1 MDGKNH
7 KLCALLKNKG
17 SACDTSCRGRSGKLE
32 PTFKPLENTM
42 TTAPVPSTPH
52 NTPSAQP
59 VAALLAEMVLQY
71 AQRDASQA
79 LNDWLAD
86 ALVQRTGSSPEAART
101 TADNITHYLQ
111 QSHTLRADLR
121 AHVKKGKSR
130 SSWIANQ
137 IERIASD
144 HQANPADV
152 AALSALLSG
161 QTSAEDT
168 PATPRDWNDISRIA
182 FAKDLE
188 QQQLLHTAGS
198 VLEDGARQWASSAV
212 DVWLQEQP
220 HSAALAQKLLR
231 GELDV
236 SSATG
241 LQATLAIATDIA
253 TRQGLLGNDLR
264 QAQER
269 GELLPEWFAQNT
281 FIGTENARTL
291 YAVGAGQLDANEA
304 IDQMAETATA
314 AVVST
319 TRTVCKKI
327 GGDLGHKL
335 GMAVGA
341 KIPFLAPFAAPL
353 GRKLGEFLGDTV
365 GRIAGSAAGKVIHK
379 GVELLKSGARA
390 VVSGIKSVAQG
401 VGNAVKSFASWLGF

>member
-1 MDGKNH
+1 
-7 KLCALLKNKG
+7 
-17 SACDTSCRGRSGKLE
+17 
-32 PTFKPLENTM
+32 M

-161 QTSAEDT
+161 QTSAEGT

-269 GELLPEWFAQNT
+269 GELIPEWFAQNT

>member
-1 MDGKNH
+1 MTA
-7 KLCALLKNKG
+7 ALTPNNTH
-17 SACDTSCRGRSGKLE
+17 SAQDS
-32 PTFKPLENTM
+32 N
-42 TTAPVPSTPH
+42 
-52 NTPSAQP
+52 PSAQP

-71 AQRDASQA
+71 AQRDTSQT
-79 LNDWLAD
+79 LNDWLAN
-86 ALVQRTGSSPEAART
+86 ALVQRTGASPEAART
-101 TADNITHYLQ
+101 TADSITSYLQ
-111 QSHTLRADLR
+111 QSHHLRTDLR
-121 AHVKKGKSR
+121 AHVAQGKSR
-130 SSWIANQ
+130 SSWIARQ

-144 HQANPADV
+144 HQASPTDV

-161 QTSAEDT
+161 QTSPEGMPT
-168 PATPRDWNDISRIA
+168 SPRDWNDISRIA

-220 HSAALAQKLLR
+220 KSAALAQKLLR

-236 SSATG
+236 NSATG

-253 TRQGLLGNDLR
+253 TRQGLLGDNLR

-269 GELLPEWFAQNT
+269 GELIPEWFAQNT

-291 YAVGAGQLDANEA
+291 YAVGTGALDVNDAV
-304 IDQMAETATA
+304 DQMADTATA

-319 TRTVCKKI
+319 TREVCKKI
-327 GGDLGHKL
+327 GGQIGHKL

-341 KIPFLAPFAAPL
+341 KIPFLAPFAAPV
-353 GRKLGEFLGDTV
+353 GRKVGEFV
-365 GRIAGSAAGKVIHK
+365 GEAVGQVAGSAAGKVVRK
-379 GVELLKSGARA
+379 GVELAKSGARA
-390 VVSGIKSVAQG
+390 VVSAAKSVAKG
-401 VGNAVKSFASWLGF
+401 AVNAVKSFASRFGF

>member
-1 MDGKNH
+1 
-7 KLCALLKNKG
+7 
-17 SACDTSCRGRSGKLE
+17 
-32 PTFKPLENTM
+32 M

-161 QTSAEDT
+161 QTSAEGT

-269 GELLPEWFAQNT
+269 GELIPEWFAQNT

-291 YAVGAGQLDANEA
+291 YAVGTGELDASEA
-304 IDQMAETATA
+304 IDRMADTATA
-314 AVVST
+314 AVVNT
-319 TRTVCKKI
+319 TRVMCRKI
-327 GGDLGHKL
+327 GGEMGQKL
-335 GMAVGA
+335 GLAISL
-341 KIPFLAPFAAPL
+341 KLPFLAPFAAPL
-353 GRKLGEFLGDTV
+353 GRKVGEFLGDVV
-365 GRIAGSAAGKVIHK
+365 GRLAGSAAGKFIHK
-379 GVELLKSGARA
+379 GAEIAKSAARTVMSAGKSFVRGA
-390 VVSGIKSVAQG
+390 V
-401 VGNAVKSFASWLGF
+401 NAVKSLLPWF

>member
-1 MDGKNH
+1 MTATLTPNNTH
-7 KLCALLKNKG
+7 
-17 SACDTSCRGRSGKLE
+17 SAQDS
-32 PTFKPLENTM
+32 
-42 TTAPVPSTPH
+42 
-52 NTPSAQP
+52 TPSAHP

-71 AQRDASQA
+71 AQRDTSQT
-79 LNDWLAD
+79 LNDWLAN
-86 ALVQRTGSSPEAART
+86 ALVQRTGASPEAART
-101 TADNITHYLQ
+101 TADNITSYLQ
-111 QSHTLRADLR
+111 QSHHLRTDLR
-121 AHVKKGKSR
+121 AHVAQGKSR
-130 SSWIANQ
+130 SSWIARQ

-144 HQANPADV
+144 HQASPTDV

-161 QTSAEDT
+161 QTSPEDMPT
-168 PATPRDWNDISRIA
+168 SPRDWNDISRIA

-220 HSAALAQKLLR
+220 QSAALAQKLLR

-236 SSATG
+236 NSATG

-253 TRQGLLGNDLR
+253 TRQGLLGDNLR

-269 GELLPEWFAQNT
+269 GELIPEWFAQNT

-291 YAVGAGQLDANEA
+291 YAVGTGALDVNDAV
-304 IDQMAETATA
+304 DQMADTATA

-319 TRTVCKKI
+319 TREVCKKI
-327 GGDLGHKL
+327 GGQIGHKL

-341 KIPFLAPFAAPL
+341 KIPFLAPFAAPV
-353 GRKLGEFLGDTV
+353 GRKVGEFV
-365 GRIAGSAAGKVIHK
+365 GEAVGQVAGSAAGKVVRK
-379 GVELLKSGARA
+379 GVELVKSGARA
-390 VVSGIKSVAQG
+390 VVSAGKSMVKGA
-401 VGNAVKSFASWLGF
+401 VNAVKSFASWLGF